1 MSCEIYSLLSALQ
14 MVRLTCMRLPLVLTL
29 LVAQLRRSTWTEA
42 SGDHRWR
49 NYRQPSD
56 RLDSERELEV
66 MLRQTKPLMSILRRR
81 ESEVGQP
88 ISRNGGY
95 GGGYGGGGCC
105 GNNFDILG
113 LLSLLSSALLYLLFF
128 SYIATTTSANNGN
141 NGNNGNGNGGGRRK
155 RYSPETVSD
164 LTVNNWIGN
173 PPIQYSGKI
182 TKGN

>member
-1 MSCEIYSLLSALQ
+1 
-14 MVRLTCMRLPLVLTL
+14 MRLPLVLTL

-141 NGNNGNGNGGGRRK
+141 NGNGNGGGRRK